1 MSSAVVAR
9 ADNGT
14 GVGQA
19 RCFGINSCKGQSPEQ
34 PPRTVAPGKTPARA
48 KVGLR
53 SATKDVLPREV
64 RYSLKK
70 RRNRKASE
78 PSLV

>member
-1 MSSAVVAR
+1 MASELAR
-9 ADNGT
+9 HDVLESTA
-14 GVGQA
+14 A
-19 RCFGINSCKGQSPEQ
+19 KSKAPEQ

-64 RYSLKK
+64 KYSLKK

-78 PSLV
+78 PNLV